1 MIIDVTNTDALNVP
15 YYSQERLIAKLE
27 TTAETVELYCTAD
40 TDPIAEYKTAGGNVL
55 IDLTDYVRAYPTRNS
70 YVLVFGNVRRAL
82 SIVRAGLIDP
92 AKMLIPRH
100 ALQSEGAVI
109 VPPSKMIVGQRV
121 VWLFYANNGDW
132 VYDSYI
138 ENEYS
143 EDDPISSV
151 FNLFGVDTDY
161 FYREG
166 YIKIF
171 PEGQSGKG
179 VVFNFYKRECDEQYV
194 EIAWQTCLS
203 KSGVA
208 FYQNNKAHTFY
219 LKGQSTEAVNSYSL
233 AEADNAYKT
242 IKGREDGFEFYIDE
256 LTEYDMWY
264 YSDILTSSDVRL
276 VAFNE
281 ELYEDPV
288 VLEILTSSV
297 TMPCGERLGKLE
309 IKCKFKRYDAVGL

>member
-1 MIIDVTNTDALNVP
+1 MIIDVTNNNALNVP
-15 YYSQERLIAKLE
+15 YYSQERLIAKVT
-27 TTAETVELYCTAD
+27 TTAETVKLYYSGDAATM
-40 TDPIAEYKTAGGNVL
+40 AEYKTAGGSVL
-55 IDLTDYVRAYPTRNS
+55 IDLTDYVRAYPTRNT
-70 YVLVFGNVRRAL
+70 YVLAFGNVTRAL

-92 AKMLIPRH
+92 TKMLIPRH
-100 ALQSEGAVI
+100 ALQSEGAMI
-109 VPPSKMIVGQRV
+109 VPPSKMIVGQRT

-132 VYDSYI
+132 YYDDYLERS
-138 ENEYS
+138 YS
-143 EDDPISSV
+143 EDNPINSV
-151 FNLFGVDTDY
+151 FNWKFFDPDY
-161 FYREG
+161 FFNEG

-171 PEGQSGKG
+171 PSGQRDKG
-179 VVFNFYKRECDEQYV
+179 VVFNFHKRECDEQYV

-203 KSGVA
+203 KSGEA

-219 LKGQSTEAVNSYSL
+219 LKGQSTETVNSYSL

-281 ELYEDPV
+281 ELFDDPV
-288 VLEILTSSV
+288 TLEILTSSV